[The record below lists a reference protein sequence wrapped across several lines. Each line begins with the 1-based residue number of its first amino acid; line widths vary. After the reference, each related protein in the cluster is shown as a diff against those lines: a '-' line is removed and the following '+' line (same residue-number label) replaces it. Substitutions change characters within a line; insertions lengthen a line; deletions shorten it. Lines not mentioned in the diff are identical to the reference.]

1 MSPNNRMDQYN
12 KVIICETKCKT
23 NKSDITDISTYKNE
37 LKKFT
42 IPTELVGGVNQLVK
56 PYFDIDTELPKDT
69 QFDEQAVIVSATE
82 KIKKMFKLPNTKDIY
97 ILKRDKREKN
107 GKYKYSYHI
116 VVDNICITNFNIKK
130 LLDDAKITDFDTGVY
145 DKNRALHPI
154 YTSRKVDKENDFID
168 VPEFKPYDVFKG
180 YIKKV
185 DIVKYCPSY
194 IMESFVDWNVN
205 FVDIKKIKRDDKLL
219 DILIYN
225 DTETRKMAKRFVND
239 CLSLDRCNN
248 YAEWFNVGFCL
259 YNIDDSLIDV
269 WDKFSEKG
277 EAYKTGEC
285 EKL

>member
-1 MSPNNRMDQYN
+1 MSANNRMDQYN
-12 KVIICETKCKT
+12 KVIMCETKRKT

-82 KIKKMFKLPNTKDIY
+82 KIKKMFKLPNAKDIY

-116 VVDNICITNFNIKK
+116 TVDNICITNFNIKK

-154 YTSRKVDKENDFID
+154 YTCRKVDKDNKEDFID

-205 FVDIKKIKRDDKLL
+205 FADIKKIKRDDKLL
-219 DILIYN
+219 DILIYS
-225 DTETRKMAKRFVND
+225 DTETRKIAKSFV
-239 CLSLDRCNN
+239 
-248 YAEWFNVGFCL
+248 
-259 YNIDDSLIDV
+259 IDV
-269 WDKFSEKG
+269 FH
-277 EAYKTGEC
+277 
-285 EKL
+285 